1 MTKTSIDAREV
12 ARHYSTLPR
21 TFAAPLEVT
30 IDGTTYPAAIVS
42 QVRDTLQGSRAR
54 MEGQTTYV
62 HSAIV
67 CVGRLPETYASRDV
81 RAYQRAD
88 GSRWYIGGYWQGAPG
103 SEYSHLYPFGR
114 MFQLMRDEHGVT
126 LSNQYGRPY
135 SAARL
140 ARATR
145 PIEIHELTEVQA

>member
-21 TFAAPLEVT
+21 TVARPAEVT
-30 IDGTTYPAAIVS
+30 IDGQTYPSAIVE
-42 QVRDTLQGSRAR
+42 QERDTPRGSRAYL
-54 MEGQTTYV
+54 EGERTYV

-88 GSRWYIGGYWQGAPG
+88 GSRWYVAGYWQGAPG

-114 MFQLMRDEHGVT
+114 MFQLMRDDVGVT

-135 SAARL
+135 SAQRL
-140 ARATR
+140 ARVTR
-145 PIEIHELTEVQA
+145 PVEIRELAEVTT